1 MVVAA
6 VDSMSVSEP
15 PATIVSGGSPLSTH
29 REKAALAVFLI
40 ACIATRLA
48 TTIRYV
54 EDIDSLHFALA
65 MIDFDV
71 AHLQPHFPGYVVF
84 VALAQICAT
93 LAGSFSSGFALVG
106 GLATF
111 LLVTGMLALLRWKLA
126 SLRGALLAL

>member
-40 ACIATRLA
+40 ACVATRLA

-65 MIDFDV
+65 MIDFYV
-71 AHLQPHFPGYVVF
+71 AHLHAHSPGDIVF
-84 VALAQICAT
+84 VALPQVCPT
-93 LAGSFSSGFALVG
+93 PPGSLA
-106 GLATF
+106 
-111 LLVTGMLALLRWKLA
+111 A
-126 SLRGALLAL
+126 S